1 MTHAL
6 KTDPGFFKSIVKGD
20 KTFDVRKH
28 DRPFKVG
35 DKLLLQEFNQETEK
49 YSGEEWHG
57 EIVYILDSSDYCKK
71 NFVILGIHEN
81 GQIHSQD

>member
-6 KTDPGFFKSIVKGD
+6 KTEGIFFKAIVDGT

-35 DKLLLQEFNQETEK
+35 DRLLLQEWHKETEK
-49 YSGEEWHG
+49 YSGQEWNG
-57 EIVYILDSSDYCKK
+57 EIIYILDNPDYCKK
-71 NFVILGIHEN
+71 NFVVLGIKEKE
-81 GQIHSQD
+81 II

>member
-6 KTDPGFFKSIVKGD
+6 KTEGIFFKAIVAGT

-35 DKLLLQEFNQETEK
+35 DRLLLQEYNQDTEK
-49 YSGEEWHG
+49 YSGEEWNG
-57 EIVYILDSSDYCKK
+57 EITYILDSSDYCKK
-71 NFVILGIHEN
+71 NFVVLGIKEKE
-81 GQIHSQD
+81 S